1 MSDQEDD
8 VAALLVRIGE
18 GDRAA
23 VKHLYDSVGMKL
35 LGVVARIVG
44 DRQEAEDVVQEVF
57 ITIWR
62 KAAEYDPARAS
73 PAAWMLTIARNRA
86 IDRIRARKSRPSGSP
101 EALEP
106 LADPDAHAD
115 SLAEAAD
122 THRTVQRALAGL
134 DPRHAAII
142 RAAYLDGLSYDELAQ
157 REGLPV
163 GTIKTWVFRGL
174 KTMRERVAS

>member
-1 MSDQEDD
+1 MD
-8 VAALLVRIGE
+8 VAALLARIGD

-44 DRQEAEDVVQEVF
+44 DRHEAEDVVQEVF

-86 IDRIRARKSRPSGSP
+86 IDRIRARGSRPSGSA

-106 LADPDAHAD
+106 LADPHARAD
-115 SLAEAAD
+115 SLADAND
-122 THRTVQRALAGL
+122 TERTVHRALAGL
-134 DPRHAAII
+134 DPRHAAIL
-142 RAAYLDGLSYDELAQ
+142 RAAYLDGLSYDELAR

-174 KTMRERVAS
+174 RQMRERVAS